1 MALRKICVASSGGWA
16 QQAFSK
22 RTQAKAAPRR
32 ANRSSCAATK
42 SVTRKAGRGFLAV
55 LGAAACV
62 LIGWAL
68 GGAGRLEASRRPR
81 YGGTLRVEIGARV
94 SSLDS
99 AVAIKSP
106 DEAAAKDEIETLLYD
121 HRNADGTF
129 GGAGDGVA
137 GSGAFRIAEWE
148 PGRHL
153 TLAANEDYSAGR
165 PFVDSI
171 DIEMGRSPKDRL
183 LDIELGKTDFIQIP
197 PEEARHAA
205 EQGIR
210 VSTSQPDELV
220 AVVFVAGRPA
230 AEDARL
236 REALSRAIDRNAMV
250 NFILQKEG
258 EAAGG
263 LLPEWSS
270 GTAFLFSTA
279 ADPGDAKELVHQIG
293 GSPRIVLGYDL
304 GDPLEESL
312 AERIAVDA
320 REAGIRVTPEALE
333 NERVPSNCDARLM
346 RLRMPSPDPRVA
358 LASFLATLAPVIDA
372 NGTNGA
378 EIRGLAEGAS
388 AGDVYDVERG
398 AVNAYRVAPL
408 VWLPEVYGLSARVRD
423 WKAPAAGAGWPLAD
437 VWLEE
442 ESH

>member
-1 MALRKICVASSGGWA
+1 M
-16 QQAFSK
+16 AFS
-22 RTQAKAAPRR
+22 
-32 ANRSSCAATK
+32 
-42 SVTRKAGRGFLAV
+42 V
-55 LGAAACV
+55 AACLIV
-62 LIGWAL
+62 LAL
-68 GGAGRLEASRRPR
+68 VGVGGVEASRRPK

-94 SSLDS
+94 SSLDPG
-99 AVAIKSP
+99 VATASP
-106 DEAAAKDEIETLLYD
+106 EEAAAKDEIESLLYD

-129 GGAGDGVA
+129 GGGTNGAQPAPGAGP
-137 GSGAFRIAEWE
+137 FRISEWE

-153 TLAANEDYSAGR
+153 TLLANEDYSGGR

-171 DIEMGRSPKDRL
+171 DIEMGRAVKDRL
-183 LDIELGKTDFIQIP
+183 LDIALEKTDFIEIP

-236 REALSRAIDRNAMV
+236 REAVSRAIDRNAMV

-263 LLPEWSS
+263 LLPQWSS

-279 ADPGDAKELVHQIG
+279 ADASAAKEIAGQIG
-293 GSPRIVLGYDL
+293 GSPRIVLGYDSS
-304 GDPLEESL
+304 DSLEESL

-320 REAGIRVTPEALE
+320 REAGIRVTPEALQ
-333 NERVPSNCDARLM
+333 NERVASNCDARLV
-346 RLRMPSPDPRVA
+346 RLRMPSPDPGAA
-358 LASFLATLAPVIDA
+358 LASFLKVLGPNIDVNGPTEPPNPPPGVPKGLTETEWLAD
-372 NGTNGA
+372 
-378 EIRGLAEGAS
+378 GAS
-388 AGDVYDVERG
+388 AEHIYDVERG
-398 AVNAYRVAPL
+398 VVNSYRVVPL

-423 WKAPAAGAGWPLAD
+423 WKAPEAGEGWPLAD
-437 VWLEE
+437 VWLEQ
-442 ESH
+442 ESQ